1 VGADVFR
8 FDGRRALVVGGSSGI
23 GAAAVDLLVALG
35 ADVAVMDIAQAARS
49 DVGYIELDL
58 TAKTSIDHA
67 VDECGGPVHA
77 LLSCAGV
84 ADGTPGLPTINFIG
98 QRHLIERVVESAM
111 MPREAAIAMVSS
123 AAGRGWEDALDR
135 LLDYLDTPTFEAA
148 QDWIASHQ
156 EMASYS
162 ASKQAVCAY
171 VGRQAYP
178 FGKQGIR
185 INALMPGPT
194 DTPLARANADV
205 WLTYASEYRSDLGLE
220 ASTPEEQ
227 ASALAYLC
235 SRAASRITGASIMSD
250 AGHAVSRLTKSYPPS
265 P

>member
-1 VGADVFR
+1 VGVEVFR

-35 ADVAVMDIAQAARS
+35 ADVVVMDIAHPARS
-49 DVGYIELDL
+49 DICYIELDL
-58 TAKTSIDHA
+58 TAKASIDRA

-84 ADGTPGLPTINFIG
+84 ADGTSGLPTINFIG
-98 QRHLIERVVESAM
+98 QRHLIARTVASAA
-111 MPREAAIAMVSS
+111 MPRDTAIAMVSS
-123 AAGRGWEDALDR
+123 AAGRGWEEMLDT
-135 LLDYLDTPTFEAA
+135 LLDYLATPTFEAA
-148 QDWIASHQ
+148 QDWIASHPQ
-156 EMASYS
+156 MASYS

-205 WLTYASEYRSDLGLE
+205 WLTYATEYRGDLGLE

-227 ASALAYLC
+227 ASVLAFLC
-235 SRAASRITGASIMSD
+235 SPAASRITGASIMSD
-250 AGHAVSRLTKSYPPS
+250 AGHAVSRLTQSYPPA
-265 P
+265 